1 MTLFNDNELFTTGT
15 EQKKVYDL
23 SGLDLMK
30 LDAFI
35 PKE

>member
-23 SGLDLMK
+23 PGLELMK